1 MKGMR
6 EEWQHMRR
14 TLQKH
19 ERSNAM
25 LQYQH
30 ANYKQE
36 QDHHAK
42 PTTKKPT
49 NNKKTLEDKKKNH
62 EMK

>member
-1 MKGMR
+1 MRRMKGMR

-25 LQYQH
+25 LVYQH
-30 ANYKQE
+30 ANYKQDK
-36 QDHHAK
+36 QHHAK
-42 PTTKKPT
+42 PTTKKHW
-49 NNKKTLEDKKKNH
+49 KTKKKHH